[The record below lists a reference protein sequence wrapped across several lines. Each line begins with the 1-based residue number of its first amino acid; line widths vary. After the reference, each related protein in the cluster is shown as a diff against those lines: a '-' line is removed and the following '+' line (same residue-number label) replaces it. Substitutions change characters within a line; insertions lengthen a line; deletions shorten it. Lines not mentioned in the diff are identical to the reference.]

1 MNMFDIYLKYLQF
14 PKEKYQNQREL
25 YNSTKKN
32 TKLLESAMY
41 DSPIQVREAAM
52 QW

>member
-1 MNMFDIYLKYLQF
+1 MNVFDISLKYLQF
-14 PKEKYQNQREL
+14 PKEKYQIQRKL